1 MLSASRLSFRAAL
14 RAPLRAA
21 LKGAAVAFAAFA
33 LCAAPAGAG
42 EIEGVRFDDAA
53 RLGGKELPLN
63 GTGLRSGFVIKGYV
77 AALYLPER
85 ARNATVAL
93 GTPGPK
99 RLQIRPLR
107 EVESDTFVKALNEG
121 MRENHSELQVRMMSD
136 RMTQLAQAM
145 NQVGTARR
153 GDIINLDFTP
163 DAGTVI
169 AMNGIPRGRPIPGED
184 FYQAVLR
191 IFLGEH
197 PVDRDLKRGLLGD

>member
-1 MLSASRLSFRAAL
+1 MLSLCRHPFRVS
-14 RAPLRAA
+14 LRAA
-21 LKGAAVAFAAFA
+21 LLGAAVACAAFAAFA
-33 LCAAPAGAG
+33 LSAPPAVAG

-63 GTGLRSGFVIKGYV
+63 GAGLRSGFVIKGYV

-85 ARNATVAL
+85 ARNATVVL

-107 EVESDTFVKALNEG
+107 EVESDTFVKALSEG

-136 RMTQLAQAM
+136 RMIQLAQAM

-163 DAGTVI
+163 DAGTVV

-191 IFLGEH
+191 SFLGEH
-197 PVDRDLKRGLLGD
+197 PVDRELKRGLLGD